1 MEPALL
7 GLLAF
12 SGVVISALIAAL
24 YRGRSNSKS
33 NPNSSQRVFDKL
45 DGMEKRAERVE
56 EKLDQAVLVLT
67 EIRTILEARG

>member
-1 MEPALL
+1 MEAALL

-12 SGVVISALIAAL
+12 SGVVISSLIAAL
-24 YRGRSNSKS
+24 YRTRNSKG
-33 NPNSSQRVFDKL
+33 NPNSSQRVLDKL
-45 DGMEKRAERVE
+45 VGMEKRAERVE